1 MYLAIVNS
9 HPNDQARWFA
19 EFIQPHESMLRG
31 WLRSR
36 FGTQCDV
43 DDLVQ
48 ETYLRIAQARARGE
62 VQAPKAFLF
71 AAARNIALDQLRRL
85 RTANK
90 KLLAEN
96 EALHVFDDTAD
107 VAETVARNQELA
119 LLTEAIQTLPDRCRQ
134 IFHLAEGLRTVAQR
148 NRGKAGSFGE
158 HCFGPIIDW
167 FKTLRAIHVAATR
180 SRSFIEMTSSRLN
193 ADDDESIQD
202 AAADWLMRRER
213 GFTAAEQ
220 DEFLQWLGHD
230 SRHLAWIA
238 YQQKTWR
245 VRQPDR
251 WRADRSQSHFTTGI
265 LLGAVKA

>member
-1 MYLAIVNS
+1 MDLAIVSS

-85 RTANK
+85 RTANAK
-90 KLLAEN
+90 PLAES

-134 IFHLAEGLRTVAQR
+134 IF
-148 NRGKAGSFGE
+148 
-158 HCFGPIIDW
+158 
-167 FKTLRAIHVAATR
+167 TLRKVYGLSPGEIAGKLGVSENTVSAQLSIGLKRCAQFMLRRRDNVR
-180 SRSFIEMTSSRLN
+180 SST
-193 ADDDESIQD
+193 
-202 AAADWLMRRER
+202 
-213 GFTAAEQ
+213 
-220 DEFLQWLGHD
+220 
-230 SRHLAWIA
+230 
-238 YQQKTWR
+238 
-245 VRQPDR
+245 
-251 WRADRSQSHFTTGI
+251 
-265 LLGAVKA
+265 